1 LNWSNRSGLCGLWG
15 RLRGAFLGKHEVI
28 VVVVV
33 IEEVGFGWI
42 GGFIG
47 WGWWVDCWFCLREL
61 LLVVVE

>member
-1 LNWSNRSGLCGLWG
+1 LWG
-15 RLRGAFLGKHEVI
+15 RLRRAFLGKHEVI

-47 WGWWVDCWFCLREL
+47 WGWCVDCWFCLREL